1 MDGWKQ
7 AGIII
12 GVILVALSGLASV
25 AGPALQQFL

>member
-12 GVILVALSGLASV
+12 GVIVAVLSVVASA

>member
-12 GVILVALSGLASV
+12 GVIVAVLSIV
-25 AGPALQQFL
+25 AFAAGSALQQFL